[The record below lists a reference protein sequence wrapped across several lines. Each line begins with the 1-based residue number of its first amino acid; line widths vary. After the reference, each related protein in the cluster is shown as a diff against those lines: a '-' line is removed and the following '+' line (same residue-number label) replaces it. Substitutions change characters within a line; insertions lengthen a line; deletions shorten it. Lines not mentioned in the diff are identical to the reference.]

1 MKAKLIIALTIGV
14 LLSGTALSGAYDN
27 ILAAANNNDN
37 ATVLDLIGRGMDVN
51 TADPAGISLLMM
63 AARNGNLPL
72 LEALLVNRANPN
84 RLSRHGDSAIL
95 LAALGGHVEAVRLLV
110 KFKAEINPQGWAPLH
125 YAVFGGHKAV
135 IEFLLASGAAVD
147 ARAPNGQTAAMLAAK
162 LGKIDLLK
170 LLVEAKAD
178 VGLVDYSN
186 ATALSLALAAGNTE
200 AAEYLQKTASG
211 KAEK

>member
-1 MKAKLIIALTIGV
+1 MKSKLLIAMTAGV
-14 LLSGTALSGAYDN
+14 LLSGPVRSGAYDD

-51 TADPAGISLLMM
+51 TADPAGMSLLMM

-72 LEALLVNRANPN
+72 LESLLVNRANPN
-84 RLSRHGDSAIL
+84 RLSRHGDSALL

-110 KFKAEINPQGWAPLH
+110 KFKADLNPQGWAPLH
-125 YAVFGGHKAV
+125 YAVFGGHQAV
-135 IEFLLASGAAVD
+135 FELLLSSGAAVD

-186 ATALSLALAAGNTE
+186 ATALSLARASNNTE
-200 AAEYLQKTASG
+200 AAEYLQTIVAGKT
-211 KAEK
+211 EK